1 MVELTDTK
9 FMTAH
14 QKMLVLRQWERFL
27 RGGLKA
33 EDFSKALYDH
43 LIQNCS
49 FIAHY
54 DRGGFY
60 DTYFSSPGES
70 TINFF
75 SQFDANN
82 PECENGIPPS
92 AEYGMCYWATQ
103 PEGYEDISREMIR
116 IATPYIPMLRAEAE
130 AKERDVDLAV
140 AQQLLHK
147 HGVDLAMK

>member
-1 MVELTDTK
+1 MELSDTK

-14 QKMLVLRQWERFL
+14 QKRAVLRQWERFL

-33 EDFSKALYDH
+33 ENFSKLLYDH
-43 LIQNCS
+43 LIQHCS

-60 DTYFSSPGES
+60 HTYFDQGDD
-70 TINFF
+70 TVHFL
-75 SQFDANN
+75 SQFDSNN
-82 PECENGIPPS
+82 SNAVDGVPLCI
-92 AEYGMCYWATQ
+92 EYGMSYWAKG
-103 PEGYEDISREMIR
+103 EYEDINREMIR

-130 AKERDVDLAV
+130 ARQRDADLAV
-140 AQQLLHK
+140 AQRLLHK